1 MKLSAILAIGLASL
15 AASQSINDVPK
26 CAVPCLQNA
35 VKSETNCGESDFK
48 CACKGD
54 NYKKVQ
60 AAATG
65 CTVKAC
71 GQDVA
76 VGMYQQLL
84 FIDIAN
90 AA

>member
-1 MKLSAILAIGLASL
+1 MKLSAIFAVGLASL

-26 CAVPCLQNA
+26 CAVPCLQDA
-35 VKSETNCGESDFK
+35 VKSETNCGANDFN

-60 AAATG
+60 SAATG
-65 CTVKAC
+65 CVIDAC

-76 VGMYQQLL
+76 LEQVAPAVQKLCGK
-84 FIDIAN
+84 
-90 AA
+90 

>member
-71 GQDVA
+71 GQNVA
-76 VGMYQQLL
+76 VEQVLPAVKKLCGQ
-84 FIDIAN
+84 
-90 AA
+90 